1 MNNITC
7 KLVTSNTELQGA
19 FEVRRLVFVREQGV
33 AEALEYDGL
42 DNEAVHVIAR
52 DGDIVV
58 GTARVRF
65 PTPNQAK
72 IERMAVLEPFR
83 RKGIGSAILS
93 FVKQELRDR
102 GIEHVVLHAQTAVTG
117 FYSSHGFQE
126 AGSPFWEAGIEHME
140 MRMEL

>member
-1 MNNITC
+1 MNDFTC
-7 KLVTSNTELQGA
+7 KLVTSGTELRSA
-19 FEVRRLVFVREQGV
+19 FEVRRLVFVQEQGV
-33 AEALEYDGL
+33 AEAIEYDGL
-42 DNEAVHVIAR
+42 DDKAVHIIAR

-93 FVKQELRDR
+93 FVKQELRNR
-102 GIEHVVLHAQTAVTG
+102 EIEHAVLHAQTAVIG

-126 AGSPFWEAGIEHME
+126 TGSPFWEVGIEHIE
-140 MRMEL
+140 MRMDL